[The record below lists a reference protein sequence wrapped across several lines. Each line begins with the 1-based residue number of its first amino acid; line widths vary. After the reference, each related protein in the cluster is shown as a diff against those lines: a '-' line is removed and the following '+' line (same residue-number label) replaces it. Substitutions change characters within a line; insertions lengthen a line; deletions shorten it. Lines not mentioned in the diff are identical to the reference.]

1 MPNSNNNTHVAHQ
14 QRCARSPVSTTSRLA
29 SSGAGVLRWAR
40 AHGWPLRLSCG
51 VPWSHG
57 HAPQPHAPALVVAS
71 SLTACHSP
79 TRYLATSTPV
89 IIGGW
94 TDRPMI
100 SREEILTVCGDR
112 PLHDAPCDPTSP
124 CPSPSPSPSPIP
136 SPIPSA
142 RCGARL
148 ELGPQV
154 EVDVLGEVV
163 AAELLAVE
171 PHLLS
176 EGEGWGEGWG
186 WGWG

>member
-1 MPNSNNNTHVAHQ
+1 MSAARPRRSHQTVGPATEECCWWAPPEPQRSPQPFQQWVLERRHSSGTTAATLPNSNNNTHVAHQ

-40 AHGWPLRLSCG
+40 AHCKCWPLTLSCG

-100 SREEILTVCGDR
+100 SREEIMTVCGDR

-124 CPSPSPSPSPIP
+124 SPSPSPST
-136 SPIPSA
+136 S
-142 RCGARL
+142 
-148 ELGPQV
+148 
-154 EVDVLGEVV
+154 D
-163 AAELLAVE
+163 
-171 PHLLS
+171 
-176 EGEGWGEGWG
+176 
-186 WGWG
+186 